1 MKKNNKFLR
10 VYLLNKNTGCVFCMT
25 DRAELINQREKEIEV
40 VDVLV
45 TGEVKRKIFNRE
57 LYEISAIQAV

>member
-1 MKKNNKFLR
+1 M
-10 VYLLNKNTGCVFCMT
+10 CFCMT

-45 TGEVKRKIFNRE
+45 TGEVTRKIFNRE
-57 LYEISAIQAV
+57 LYEISAIQGV